1 MKRCGLSGTLFSL
14 SLQQC
19 DSNDL
24 NFAAQGFCRP
34 PWIRLVSQSR
44 LLQDMKRS
52 QSQPNS
58 KRTWNGIGHPAKAC
72 FVKES
77 GNSRWHLRLDE
88 KGCQLEEQ
96 RHHPTLFFWNEA
108 ARGTPQVSWNCSA
121 QPWNSP
127 EIFRNPEILVFWAS
141 RNRRFPCRKRTLL
154 DLGHNVNIRALSGR
168 WTDSAE
174 TSELPSP
181 TLCHVIRCCYPMLSS
196 HVISCCYPML
206 SHVPFLIL
214 LSRQS
219 MLVIWTQNAR
229 ARRAQGRLSGDFPFA
244 LGDDFGSG
252 HVNLF
257 CAAGRLSG
265 PRSTNLADRDSQ
277 YTRMYIQSFLLAS
290 SYVPSVKPGK
300 V

>member
-1 MKRCGLSGTLFSL
+1 MWSRRDALFASFATVRFQWFELCSARLLSAALDKTGVTKSSSPRYEEITVTAQLKKNMKRNRASSESMFCQRVRKFKMTSKTRWKRMSTRRATTP
-14 SLQQC
+14 
-19 DSNDL
+19 SN
-24 NFAAQGFCRP
+24 P
-34 PWIRLVSQSR
+34 
-44 LLQDMKRS
+44 
-52 QSQPNS
+52 
-58 KRTWNGIGHPAKAC
+58 
-72 FVKES
+72 
-77 GNSRWHLRLDE
+77 
-88 KGCQLEEQ
+88 
-96 RHHPTLFFWNEA
+96 FFWNEA

-181 TLCHVIRCCYPMLSS
+181 MLCHVIR
-196 HVISCCYPML
+196 CCYPML

-277 YTRMYIQSFLLAS
+277 YTRMI
-290 SYVPSVKPGK
+290 SYVHSELSACIILCPKCQTW
-300 V
+300 

>member
-1 MKRCGLSGTLFSL
+1 MKRCGLGGTLFLL

-96 RHHPTLFFWNEA
+96 RHHPTLFLERSGSRHTSGQLKLFSS
-108 ARGTPQVSWNCSA
+108 TLKLT
-121 QPWNSP
+121 
-127 EIFRNPEILVFWAS
+127 RNIQKSGNPG
-141 RNRRFPCRKRTLL
+141 LL
-154 DLGHNVNIRALSGR
+154 SQSQQAISMQKKDTAGLGSQCQYKGIIRAMNRQCWNFGAPKS
-168 WTDSAE
+168 
-174 TSELPSP
+174 
-181 TLCHVIRCCYPMLSS
+181 HVVPCYPMLLS
-196 HVISCCYPML
+196 HVISCSF
-206 SHVPFLIL
+206 SHFVVQAKHVGYL
-214 LSRQS
+214 
-219 MLVIWTQNAR
+219 NAER
-229 ARRAQGRLSGDFPFA
+229 KGKAGARETFRRLS
-244 LGDDFGSG
+244 
-252 HVNLF
+252 V
-257 CAAGRLSG
+257 CAWRWLWL
-265 PRSTNLADRDSQ
+265 RSC
-277 YTRMYIQSFLLAS
+277 QSFLCCRKTVWTSQNQSCRQRFSIHSYDLVCTFRAFCLHHLMSQVSNLVRFRS
-290 SYVPSVKPGK
+290 SRY
-300 V
+300 